1 MSLGIDF
8 TTNIHLEINDFVE
21 NTHCVQERIDELNEI
36 CQDLKERML
45 MLVAGNRNMVCTRDW
60 EGIEYDAVDALHIKF
75 TTMLDSY
82 SECMGEINDLYLY
95 KEYLENK
102 ENGNS

>member
-1 MSLGIDF
+1 MLLGIDF
-8 TTNIHLEINDFVE
+8 TTNIHLEINDFGE
-21 NTHCVQERIDELNEI
+21 NTHIVQERIDELNEI

-45 MLVAGNRNMVCTRDW
+45 MLVAGNRNMVYTR
-60 EGIEYDAVDALHIKF
+60 DAVDALHIKF

-82 SECMGEINDLYLY
+82 SECMNEIKNLYLY

-102 ENGNS
+102 ESNGDT